1 MCAVQHMSSCISTKL
16 FAKSVEVAGWR
27 LGWVGVGEGW
37 SGDGGAVVMIQDGA
51 KLILA
56 WGCLSRGW
64 HVEVQ
69 YWTSVGPILWS
80 NLWPGFWVVF
90 GLILEALSG
99 SPKPKFFQA
108 VKICKIL

>member
-16 FAKSVEVAGWR
+16 FAKSGEVVGWR
-27 LGWVGVGEGW
+27 VGWVGVGEGW

-64 HVEVQ
+64 HVEVRFLALF
-69 YWTSVGPILWS
+69 WSVFWSGAGPLS
-80 NLWPGFWVVF
+80 DPFFGQVF
-90 GLILEALSG
+90 GRFWRHFLG
-99 SPKPKFFQA
+99 HQNPNFFR
-108 VKICKIL
+108 L

>member
-16 FAKSVEVAGWR
+16 FAKSGEVVGWR
-27 LGWVGVGEGW
+27 LGWVRVGEGW

-69 YWTSVGPILWS
+69 YWTDVGPILWPD
-80 NLWPGFWVVF
+80 LRPGFWAGF
-90 GLILEALSG
+90 GSILEALSG